1 MHMLFNR
8 RSAMDAD
15 STFGIRIS
23 NGQRHARIYL
33 SFKQWSEDNN
43 LYRPEWENRVSS
55 WVLIIYYAQNT
66 TTESARGGGVESL
79 NRRRGR
85 CEPQCSGTETS
96 ALDPARFS
104 TNEQLWMAELTG
116 GWHSANDQFR
126 IINVKCN
133 STLNVRNIIPFYP
146 KVLTI
151 TDPMFMGCGRMSNKW
166 SLLSLK

>member
-15 STFGIRIS
+15 STFGIRIG

-66 TTESARGGGVESL
+66 TTESAKGGGV
-79 NRRRGR
+79 
-85 CEPQCSGTETS
+85 
-96 ALDPARFS
+96 
-104 TNEQLWMAELTG
+104 
-116 GWHSANDQFR
+116 
-126 IINVKCN
+126 
-133 STLNVRNIIPFYP
+133 
-146 KVLTI
+146 
-151 TDPMFMGCGRMSNKW
+151 
-166 SLLSLK
+166 